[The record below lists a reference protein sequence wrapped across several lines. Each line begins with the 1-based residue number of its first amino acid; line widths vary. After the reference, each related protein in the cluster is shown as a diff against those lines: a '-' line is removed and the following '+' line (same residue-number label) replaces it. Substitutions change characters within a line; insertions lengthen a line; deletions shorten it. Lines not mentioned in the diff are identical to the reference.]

1 MRYLDPLRKLRV
13 LYVDDAGAGQVELRD
28 WLDAL
33 FADVLVA
40 GTMAEALR
48 LTEEVAVQALVSEIR
63 LPDAGSGA
71 GGGGVGGDPA
81 VAVSGFAG
89 DLRQCLHRAG
99 GFADGHQGQP
109 RRLPDQALGMV
120 GLQGGFATAGGAAQP
135 GERGDGVLGQ
145 RELLL
150 PPGRQLDQRGPDPVP
165 DPPGAAADRDPDRP
179 PGAVGPYRADVA
191 VTL

>member
-71 GGGGVGGDPA
+71 GGGSWWRPCG
-81 VAVSGFAG
+81 
-89 DLRQCLHRAG
+89 G
-99 GFADGHQGQP
+99 GF
-109 RRLPDQALGMV
+109 RVCR
-120 GLQGGFATAGGAAQP
+120 
-135 GERGDGVLGQ
+135 
-145 RELLL
+145 
-150 PPGRQLDQRGPDPVP
+150 
-165 DPPGAAADRDPDRP
+165 
-179 PGAVGPYRADVA
+179 
-191 VTL
+191 